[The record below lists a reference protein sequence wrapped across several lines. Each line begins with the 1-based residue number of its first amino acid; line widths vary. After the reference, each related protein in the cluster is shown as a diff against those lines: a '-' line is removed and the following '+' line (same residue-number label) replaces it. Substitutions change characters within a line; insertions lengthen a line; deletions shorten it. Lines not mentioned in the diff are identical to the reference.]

1 MNNTYEIQK
10 KLDSIKEEIRRD
22 WLQHK
27 RSLRILSDKD
37 MKDNQLDMVLVF
49 LIKQG
54 FFDE

>member
-22 WLQHK
+22 WLQHR